1 MPRPA
6 PAHRS
11 DGGCGPVEAAQD
23 EHGLSG
29 RPVEDTPWLRQRT
42 ASNLPIICG
51 KKSADRT
58 LLRERKGMNYEEYR
72 VERSGVRAR

>member
-51 KKSADRT
+51 KNRQT
-58 LLRERKGMNYEEYR
+58 VLYYEKGKE
-72 VERSGVRAR
+72 